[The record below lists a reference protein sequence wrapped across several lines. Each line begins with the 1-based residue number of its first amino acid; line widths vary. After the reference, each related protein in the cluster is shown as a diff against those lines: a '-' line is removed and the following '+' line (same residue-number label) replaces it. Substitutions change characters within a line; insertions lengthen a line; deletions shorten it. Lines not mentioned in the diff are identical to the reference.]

1 MAKFR
6 RDRKAARLGAHE
18 VPFRNMLPN
27 MLTFMAAA
35 AGITAIRYACE
46 GRWKASVFAILI
58 AAVFDGVDGRVAR
71 MLSAT
76 SKLGA
81 ELDSLSDFVSFGV
94 APAML
99 TYFWMMETV
108 VEGSGFWAFRGVF
121 WTVSLFYA
129 MCGAFR
135 LARFNIMSEAGPTAP
150 YWKHFFV
157 GVPAPGGALLVLLPV
172 LISFA
177 LETDVIQSYAPIFGT
192 LSLLVCGLL
201 LACRIP
207 TICAKHL
214 HVPRRM
220 LLPLVLIVIFFAG
233 MLVSQLWETLIVT
246 ACCYYLSIPLCGVI
260 FLRMRRRYERE
271 RARGRQRE
279 I

>member
-1 MAKFR
+1 MSRFR
-6 RDRKAARLGAHE
+6 HEKKSKRRSRHE
-18 VPFRNMLPN
+18 VPFRTMIPN
-27 MLTFMAAA
+27 LLTFLAAT
-35 AGITAIRYACE
+35 AGVTAIRYASV
-46 GRWKASVFAILI
+46 GRWKAAVAAILT
-58 AAVFDGVDGRVAR
+58 AAIFDGMDGRVAR

-99 TYFWMMETV
+99 TYFWMMQSV
-108 VEGSGFWAFRGVF
+108 GEGTAYWAFRGVF
-121 WTVSLFYA
+121 WTVSIFYA

-135 LARFNIMSEAGPTAP
+135 LARFNIMIESGPSEP

-172 LISFA
+172 LFSLA
-177 LETDVIQSYAPIFGT
+177 LGVDQLPYAPILGT
-192 LSLLVCGLL
+192 VSLLVCGLL

-214 HVPRRM
+214 HIPRRM
-220 LLPLVLIVIFFAG
+220 LLPIVLIVIFYAG

-246 ACCYYLSIPLCGVI
+246 ACCYYLSVPLCGLV
-260 FLRMRRRYERE
+260 FLRMKRRYERE
-271 RARGRQRE
+271 RAKVQ
-279 I
+279 